1 MAIGVPTFFGI
12 TFLAYLISSMAPGSP
27 LDALLADPNINP
39 AELERRRLE
48 LGLDNP
54 VIIQYFTWLKE
65 FFQGNLGYSFK
76 TQRAVWDMIRERL
89 GPTALLAACSVT
101 LSLIVSIP
109 LGIMAAARP
118 YSRRDYLFSSLSFL
132 MAATP
137 NFFSG
142 LVLIYFF
149 AAVLRILPT
158 GGMYDSSGIRNA
170 AILARHLILPTLVLS
185 FQQIG
190 SWIRYMRGSMLE
202 VLQEDYI
209 RTARAKGL
217 KRRGVILKH
226 GLKNALIPVV
236 TVVGMSIPSLVGG
249 AVVTEQVFGW
259 PGVGSLMVQSIA
271 ARDYPVIMG
280 ITVLVAFVVLM
291 ANLVTDLIYG
301 LLDPRIRYA

>member
-1 MAIGVPTFFGI
+1 M
-12 TFLAYLISSMAPGSP
+12 
-27 LDALLADPNINP
+27 
-39 AELERRRLE
+39 E

-209 RTARAKGL
+209 RTARAK
-217 KRRGVILKH
+217 
-226 GLKNALIPVV
+226 
-236 TVVGMSIPSLVGG
+236 
-249 AVVTEQVFGW
+249 
-259 PGVGSLMVQSIA
+259 
-271 ARDYPVIMG
+271 
-280 ITVLVAFVVLM
+280 
-291 ANLVTDLIYG
+291 
-301 LLDPRIRYA
+301 